1 MVNSIL
7 VTGGAGFVGSS
18 IAIALREFAGANAAR
33 RVIAFDNL
41 RRRGSELNLPR
52 LRAAG
57 VTFVHGDVR
66 SPDDFRAA
74 GDAEVLIECSGET
87 SVLAGY
93 DGSPGCVIESNLGGA
108 IHGLEYARTRGAA
121 VVYLSS
127 SRVYPIAALQS
138 LRLRETQ
145 TRFDLEAEQPRQE
158 RGAGPAGISE
168 DFPLEGARSLYGAT
182 KRCAELLIEEY
193 AAAYGVRAVINRC
206 GLIAGPGQMG
216 KTDQGV
222 VTLWVARHVYQ
233 RPLRYIGFGGSG
245 KQVRDVLHIDD
256 LVRLILLELENLPR
270 VSGSVFNVG
279 GGASRSISL
288 LELTELCRRVTGNST
303 EIQGDPTPRP
313 ADVPWYVSDCRRI
326 ETAIGWTPRRSVEE
340 TVGDIHSWI
349 LRNKSELEHVL
360 E

>member
-1 MVNSIL
+1 MANTIL

-18 IAIALREFAGANAAR
+18 IAIALRERDAAR
-33 RVIAFDNL
+33 RIVAFDNL

-52 LRAAG
+52 LQAAG

-66 SPDDFRAA
+66 AAADFRAV

-93 DGSPGCVIESNLGGA
+93 DGSPEYVIESNLGGA

-121 VVYLSS
+121 VVFLST

-138 LRLRETQ
+138 LRLRDTE
-145 TRFDLEAEQPRQE
+145 TRFELETEQSLP
-158 RGAGPAGISE
+158 GAGREGISE

-182 KRCAELLIEEY
+182 KRCAELLFEEF

-222 VTLWVARHVYQ
+222 VTLWVARHVYR
-233 RPLRYIGFGGSG
+233 RPLPYIGFGGSG
-245 KQVRDVLHIDD
+245 KQVRDVLHVDD
-256 LVRLILLELENLPR
+256 LARLILLELENLPR
-270 VSGSVFNVG
+270 IAGRVFNVG
-279 GGASRSISL
+279 GGASRAVSL
-288 LELTELCRRVTGNST
+288 LELTELCRCVTGNST
-303 EIQGDPTPRP
+303 EVHGDPAPRP
-313 ADVPWYVSDCRRI
+313 ADVPVYISDCRRI
-326 ETAIGWTPRRSVEE
+326 EAALGWSPQRSVEE
-340 TVGDIHSWI
+340 TASDIHSWI
-349 LRNKSELEHVL
+349 LGNQSALEHVL